1 MRRGIRLTSYASP
14 CMNCEDRHVGCHS
27 ECEKYRQ
34 YKGVVHDN
42 WKRSFKQE
50 KIDKALNALEWKRKD
65 REVKEE
71 GGHLDPKEFSKRR
84 K

>member
-27 ECEKYRQ
+27 ECEKYKQFRADIDEHHRRWAEQ
-34 YKGVVHDN
+34 GEINRAIKGLQHKMAVT
-42 WKRSFKQE
+42 
-50 KIDKALNALEWKRKD
+50 RKD
-65 REVKEE
+65 
-71 GGHLDPKEFSKRR
+71 GGRIDYKEFSKRR